1 LEYFSMPTLTIEQL
15 VQSVQELPSLPQS
28 TVKVLKMTDD
38 ANASAR
44 EVAAV
49 ISADLSLT
57 SRVLRIANSAYYGL
71 SRSVST
77 VNDAVIILGMQAVR
91 NLALAAASYDT
102 LRQELPGYGLPP
114 GVLWRHSLAC
124 ACAAQVLAKHTRVAR
139 AEEAFDAGLL
149 HDVGKVVLSVHVGPQ
164 FEAIRAL
171 TELDNLPFH
180 EGERLILGFDHA
192 EVGAQVAEKWNLPPS
207 LCSAIAGH
215 HVLDRGADFPELTA
229 LTYMANL
236 LCASESGTLG
246 LITKIVPDEQAMDV
260 LGLTEMDLDSVMTE
274 VYRQLEQANPVL

>member
-1 LEYFSMPTLTIEQL
+1 MPTLTIEQL

-28 TVKVLKMTDD
+28 AIKVLKMTDD

-44 EVAAV
+44 DVANV
-49 ISADLSLT
+49 ISADLALT

-102 LRQELPGYGLPP
+102 LRKELPGYGMPQ

-124 ACAAQVLAKHTRVAR
+124 ACAAQVLARRTRAAR
-139 AEEAFDAGLL
+139 MEEAFVAGLL

-171 TELDNLPFH
+171 AELDNLPFH
-180 EGERLILGFDHA
+180 EGEKLILGFDHA
-192 EVGAQVAEKWNLPPS
+192 EVGAQVAEKWNLPMS

-215 HVLDRGADFPELTA
+215 HLLERGVDALGLTA
-229 LTYMANL
+229 LVHVGNV
-236 LCASESGTLG
+236 LCRFEGGGMPGLG
-246 LITKIVPDEQAMDV
+246 QTMKPDKQALEV
-260 LGLTEMDLDSVMTE
+260 LGLTEADLDEVMTE
-274 VYRQLEQANPVL
+274 IYAQLERADPML